1 MSVAIQ
7 TPGVF
12 AVTSI
17 PAPLV
22 TAGPDLFRRQDDT
35 ETCGF
40 WSFSDRTSPYSEYV
54 CPGGCTTQWSAGLHG
69 CKDTFAS
76 TCYDANDSYCSS
88 DVSLLP
94 GELCCT
100 GDTYTNC
107 VTASKKDE
115 GRWLV
120 AYECWVG
127 LSGEAYISVSATIVE
142 TTDGT
147 TVTTEITT
155 DVPTATETDDSGES
169 KATNSPTADA
179 SESETAGSATS
190 DASTSDSTGDASED
204 DSKDSSGAPIGAI
217 VGGVIGGV
225 ALILGIA
232 FGLWFM
238 RFYKRKHAK
247 QTGAE
252 PMREDHPNTSYYGG
266 AGGAYVPPAGT
277 SQGGSPSVTSGYHGS
292 SDPSHGSSYPMQNGA
307 WGYQLPA
314 EAKPAQPHAPVEM
327 PGSHERAEL
336 Q

>member
-17 PAPLV
+17 PAPV
-22 TAGPDLFRRQDDT
+22 MTAGPELFRRQDDP

-40 WSFSDRTSPYSEYV
+40 WSFTDRVSPYSEYV
-54 CPGGCTTQWSAGLHG
+54 CVGGCTTQWSAGLHG
-69 CKDTFAS
+69 CKEIFAS
-76 TCYDANDSYCSS
+76 TCYDASDSYCSS

-100 GDTYTNC
+100 QDQFTNC
-107 VTASKKDE
+107 VTASKQDE
-115 GRWLV
+115 GRWLK

-147 TVTTEITT
+147 TVTTELTT
-155 DVPTATETDDSGES
+155 DVPTATETEDSGGS
-169 KATNSPTADA
+169 KATNSPAGGENESETSATATSDAGEGDSTGEA
-179 SESETAGSATS
+179 SESENDG
-190 DASTSDSTGDASED
+190 
-204 DSKDSSGAPIGAI
+204 KDSSGPPIGAI

-252 PMREDHPNTSYYGG
+252 PMREDHPNTSYHG
-266 AGGAYVPPAGT
+266 ATY
-277 SQGGSPSVTSGYHGS
+277 
-292 SDPSHGSSYPMQNGA
+292 PSHGASYPMQNGA
-307 WGYQLPA
+307 WGYQVPA
-314 EAKPAQPHAPVEM
+314 EPKPGQPYAPVEM

-336 Q
+336 H